1 VCGPDLAGTVLADVF
16 SFFRSFATEE
26 NQETDSDF
34 SQFSHASQENFLVTA
49 RDLYQAAGL
58 PRARR
63 RATMPIKPRPAAN
76 MA

>member
-1 VCGPDLAGTVLADVF
+1 MLADVF

-26 NQETDSDF
+26 NQETDGDL
-34 SQFSHASQENFLVTA
+34 SQFSHASQEDFLVIA

-58 PRARR
+58 PRERR
-63 RATMPIKPRPAAN
+63 RATMPISPRPAAN